1 MKHAFLIIAHNELRI
16 LNILLTML
24 DDSRNDI
31 FLHLDKKWRLNIQ
44 QDLYHPQKANLFFF
58 KKRMDIRWGDISSIK
73 LEFRLFRMAYEN
85 GPYLY
90 YHLLSGTD
98 LPIKS
103 QDYIHEFFQKNYGKE
118 FVGFA
123 QGKDNRIDCYNKV
136 MKFHLFSRHFHSSS
150 KLLVNIRTRLE
161 NILNK
166 YLTRSSSISFKKGT
180 NWVSITNECCQY
192 ILSKEKSILRRF
204 RFTQCGDEIF
214 LQTLIYNSTFYE
226 NCYNLSDEYV
236 SNQREI
242 NWKRGNPYDWT
253 IEDKD
258 LLLHSDKIF
267 ARKITEKNIDL
278 ALCIQN
284 YFCENVNI

>member
-24 DDSRNDI
+24 DDPRNDI
-31 FLHLDKKWRLNIQ
+31 YLHLDKKWKLNIQ
-44 QDLYHPQKANLFFF
+44 DLHHPKKAQLFIIE
-58 KKRMDIRWGDISSIK
+58 KRMDIRWGDISSIR
-73 LEFRLFRMAYEN
+73 LEFKLFRMAYAN

-118 FVGFA
+118 FIGFA
-123 QGKDNRIDCYNKV
+123 QGEENRIDCYNKV
-136 MKFHLFSRHFHSSS
+136 MKFHLFSKHFHNSN
-150 KLLVNIRTRLE
+150 KLVVNSRIRLE

-166 YLTRSSSISFKKGT
+166 YLTRNSSISFRKGT

-192 ILSKEKSILRRF
+192 ILSKEKNILKRF
-204 RFTQCGDEIF
+204 KFTQCGDEIF
-214 LQTLIYNSTFYE
+214 LQTLVYNSPFYKK
-226 NCYNLSDEYV
+226 CYNISDEYV

-242 NWKRGNPYDWT
+242 DWERGNPYNWT

-258 LLLHSDKIF
+258 FLLHSNKIF
-267 ARKITEKNIDL
+267 ARKIIEKNIDL
-278 ALCIQN
+278 ALYLQTL
-284 YFCENVNI
+284 FCKD

>member
-1 MKHAFLIIAHNELRI
+1 MRHAFLIIAHNELKI

-31 FLHLDKKWRLNIQ
+31 YLHLDKKWRLSIL
-44 QDLYHPQKANLFFF
+44 DLYHPQKANLFFY
-58 KKRMDIRWGDISSIK
+58 KKRMDVRWGDISSIK
-73 LEFRLFRMAYEN
+73 LEFRLFRMAFEK

-123 QGKDNRIDCYNKV
+123 QGEDNRIDCFNKV
-136 MKFHLFSRHFHSSS
+136 MKFHLFSRHLHNSS
-150 KLLVNIRTRLE
+150 KLLVNIRTKLE

-166 YLTRSSSISFKKGT
+166 HLTRNSSIPFKKGT

-192 ILSKEKSILRRF
+192 ILSKEKKILKRF
-204 RFTQCGDEIF
+204 KFTICGDEIF
-214 LQTLIYNSTFYE
+214 LQTLVYNSPFYV
-226 NCYNLSDEYV
+226 NF
-236 SNQREI
+236 Q
-242 NWKRGNPYDWT
+242 NWR
-253 IEDKD
+253 
-258 LLLHSDKIF
+258 
-267 ARKITEKNIDL
+267 ID
-278 ALCIQN
+278 
-284 YFCENVNI
+284 